1 MPLHVLYYGTHKQQ
15 MLVFSERRVDIL
27 PPRVHFTGDTSLLCF
42 NATFTTSQCN
52 VKWTMYTMV
61 VSSLLGS
68 TLDVFGHI
76 RTLSYALET
85 FWHYWNQT
93 IFYEMFYN
101 TSFSFYIRGILFHI
115 GHNKFV
121 SCHVLLHKVTFYFLN
136 VIFHD
141 SGVVNAVGFAALH
154 ELRIYRIFPLHLF
167 WKQPQMRSSLSPQK
181 LC

>member
-1 MPLHVLYYGTHKQQ
+1 MPLHVLYYGTHTQQ

-27 PPRVHFTGDTSLLCF
+27 PRRVHFTGDTSLLCF

-85 FWHYWNQT
+85 FWHY
-93 IFYEMFYN
+93 
-101 TSFSFYIRGILFHI
+101 
-115 GHNKFV
+115 
-121 SCHVLLHKVTFYFLN
+121 
-136 VIFHD
+136 
-141 SGVVNAVGFAALH
+141 
-154 ELRIYRIFPLHLF
+154 
-167 WKQPQMRSSLSPQK
+167 
-181 LC
+181 